1 MKVKFRIVLV
11 NIVLI
16 LSQNKAFS
24 QTPLELLWEKALQN
38 SLEIRISSLELDNTE
53 ISYKARNAQYIPSF
67 SFSAYSEFIE
77 SEAGL
82 TQFPIEGISQLGIQ
96 WNIPGGTKLQTSIL
110 YEVNRYVLNSL
121 EEESYENTGY
131 KQNPEIS
138 LSLSQSLLPF
148 WIQWMG
154 GNPVQN
160 IYKNQR
166 TLSLNSY
173 NNIIADVK
181 KSVTEKYIQLRKL
194 YRTIHLLENQIQIQR
209 TLLEVAQ
216 QKVYV
221 GTLSQIELWNYE
233 SNLQNYKN
241 NLNETLFQ
249 FEQIKQEI
257 SNACGEDEFNNLDA
271 ELPSYKIRFL
281 EKDMTLEFIE
291 LQKAELK
298 NQLII
303 TKQNYAP
310 SFTIQ
315 GSYKY
320 ALDAAGMEN
329 LVDAWDGEGVN
340 NWTVTC
346 GISIYPENLSY
357 IKTAK
362 LQYEIN
368 KESLELQEAV
378 YIKNKNISKANLQT
392 YIAYYKELLQQAKSD
407 YEQKNIYLDAIKNKR
422 KRGECT
428 ELDEKQ
434 AELMRENALIE
445 IENLEDVIWYYQ
457 FLEYQYL

>member
-16 LSQNKAFS
+16 LSQNKVFS

-407 YEQKNIYLDAIKNKR
+407 YEQKNIYLDAIKNKK

-428 ELDEKQ
+428 ELDVKQ
-434 AELMRENALIE
+434 AELMRENASIE
-445 IENLEDVIWYYQ
+445 IKNLEDVIWYYQ

>member
-1 MKVKFRIVLV
+1 MKVKFRIVLA

-96 WNIPGGTKLQTSIL
+96 WNIPGGTKLQTSIS
-110 YEVNRYVLNSL
+110 YEINRYVLNSL

-131 KQNPEIS
+131 DQNPEIS
-138 LSLSQSLLPF
+138 VSLSQSLLPF

-166 TLSLNSY
+166 TLSVNSY

-216 QKVYV
+216 QKVYA

-271 ELPSYKIRFL
+271 ELPSFKIRFL
-281 EKDMTLEFIE
+281 EKDMTLESIE

-329 LVDAWDGEGVN
+329 LVDVWDGEGVN

-407 YEQKNIYLDAIKNKR
+407 YEQKNIYLDAIKNKK

-428 ELDEKQ
+428 ELDVKQ
-434 AELMRENALIE
+434 AELMRENASIE
-445 IENLEDVIWYYQ
+445 IKNLEDVIWYYQ

>member
-131 KQNPEIS
+131 EQNPEIS

-148 WIQWMG
+148 WIQWMD

-166 TLSLNSY
+166 TLSVNSY

-216 QKVYV
+216 QKVYA

-271 ELPSYKIRFL
+271 ELPSFKIRFL
-281 EKDMTLEFIE
+281 EKDMTLESIE

-320 ALDAAGMEN
+320 ALDAVGMEN

-368 KESLELQEAV
+368 KESLELQEAI

-392 YIAYYKELLQQAKSD
+392 YIAYYKELLLQAKSD
-407 YEQKNIYLDAIKNKR
+407 YEQKNIYLDAIKNKK

-428 ELDEKQ
+428 ELDVKQ
-434 AELMRENALIE
+434 AELMRENASIE
-445 IENLEDVIWYYQ
+445 IKNLEDVIWYYQ

>member
-16 LSQNKAFS
+16 LSQNKVFS

-96 WNIPGGTKLQTSIL
+96 WNIPGGTKLQTSIS

-131 KQNPEIS
+131 DQNPEIS
-138 LSLSQSLLPF
+138 VSLSQSLLPF

-166 TLSLNSY
+166 TLSVNSY

-209 TLLEVAQ
+209 TLLEVAH
-216 QKVYV
+216 QKVYA

-271 ELPSYKIRFL
+271 ELPSYEIRFL
-281 EKDMTLEFIE
+281 EKDMTLESIE

-329 LVDAWDGEGVN
+329 LVDVWDGEGVN

-407 YEQKNIYLDAIKNKR
+407 YEQKNIYLDAIKNKK

-428 ELDEKQ
+428 ELDVKQ
-434 AELMRENALIE
+434 AELMRENASIE
-445 IENLEDVIWYYQ
+445 IKNLEDVIWYYQ

>member
-1 MKVKFRIVLV
+1 MKVKFRIVLA

-96 WNIPGGTKLQTSIL
+96 WNIPGGTKLQTSIS
-110 YEVNRYVLNSL
+110 YEINRYVLNSL

-131 KQNPEIS
+131 DQNPEIS
-138 LSLSQSLLPF
+138 VSLSQSLLPF

-166 TLSLNSY
+166 TLSVNSY

-216 QKVYV
+216 QKVYA

-407 YEQKNIYLDAIKNKR
+407 YEQKNIYLDAIKNKK

-428 ELDEKQ
+428 ELDVKQ
-434 AELMRENALIE
+434 AELMRENASIE
-445 IENLEDVIWYYQ
+445 IKNLEDVIWYYQ

>member
-1 MKVKFRIVLV
+1 MSV
-11 NIVLI
+11 
-16 LSQNKAFS
+16 
-24 QTPLELLWEKALQN
+24 
-38 SLEIRISSLELDNTE
+38 
-53 ISYKARNAQYIPSF
+53 
-67 SFSAYSEFIE
+67 
-77 SEAGL
+77 
-82 TQFPIEGISQLGIQ
+82 
-96 WNIPGGTKLQTSIL
+96 
-110 YEVNRYVLNSL
+110 
-121 EEESYENTGY
+121 
-131 KQNPEIS
+131 
-138 LSLSQSLLPF
+138 
-148 WIQWMG
+148 
-154 GNPVQN
+154 
-160 IYKNQR
+160 
-166 TLSLNSY
+166 NSY

-209 TLLEVAQ
+209 TLLEVAH
-216 QKVYV
+216 QKVYA

-271 ELPSYKIRFL
+271 ELPSYEIRFL
-281 EKDMTLEFIE
+281 EKDMTLESIE

-310 SFTIQ
+310 SLTIQ
-315 GSYKY
+315 GSYKC
-320 ALDAAGMEN
+320 ALDAVGMEN
-329 LVDAWDGEGVN
+329 LVDSWDGEGVN

-346 GISIYPENLSY
+346 SISIYPENLSY
-357 IKTAK
+357 IKSAK

-392 YIAYYKELLQQAKSD
+392 YITYYKELLQQAKSD

-428 ELDEKQ
+428 ELDVKQ
-434 AELMRENALIE
+434 AELMSENASIE
-445 IENLEDVIWYYQ
+445 IKNLEDVIWYYQ

>member
-1 MKVKFRIVLV
+1 MKVKFRIVLA

-131 KQNPEIS
+131 EQNPEIS

-148 WIQWMG
+148 WIQWMD

-166 TLSLNSY
+166 TLSVNSY

-216 QKVYV
+216 QKVYA

-271 ELPSYKIRFL
+271 ELPSFKIRFL
-281 EKDMTLEFIE
+281 EKDMTLESIE

-320 ALDAAGMEN
+320 ALDAVGMEN

-368 KESLELQEAV
+368 KESLELQEAI

-392 YIAYYKELLQQAKSD
+392 YIAYYKELLLQAKSD

-428 ELDEKQ
+428 ELDVKQ
-434 AELMRENALIE
+434 AELMRENASIE
-445 IENLEDVIWYYQ
+445 IKNLEDVIWYYQ

>member
-1 MKVKFRIVLV
+1 M
-11 NIVLI
+11 
-16 LSQNKAFS
+16 
-24 QTPLELLWEKALQN
+24 
-38 SLEIRISSLELDNTE
+38 
-53 ISYKARNAQYIPSF
+53 
-67 SFSAYSEFIE
+67 
-77 SEAGL
+77 
-82 TQFPIEGISQLGIQ
+82 GIQ
-96 WNIPGGTKLQTSIL
+96 WNIPGGTKLQTSIS
-110 YEVNRYVLNSL
+110 YEINRYVLNSL

-131 KQNPEIS
+131 EQNPEIS

-160 IYKNQR
+160 IHKNQR
-166 TLSLNSY
+166 TLSVNSY

-216 QKVYV
+216 QKVYA

-271 ELPSYKIRFL
+271 ELPSYEIRFL
-281 EKDMTLEFIE
+281 EKDMTLESIE

-310 SFTIQ
+310 SLTIQ

-320 ALDAAGMEN
+320 ALDAVGMEN
-329 LVDAWDGEGVN
+329 LVDAWDGKGVN

-346 GISIYPENLSY
+346 SISIYPENLSY
-357 IKTAK
+357 IKSAK

-407 YEQKNIYLDAIKNKR
+407 YEQKNIYLDAIKNKK

-428 ELDEKQ
+428 ELDVKQ
-434 AELMRENALIE
+434 AELMRENASIE
-445 IENLEDVIWYYQ
+445 IKNLEDVIWYYQ

>member
-1 MKVKFRIVLV
+1 MKVKFGIVLV

-96 WNIPGGTKLQTSIL
+96 WNIPGGTKLQTSIS
-110 YEVNRYVLNSL
+110 YEINRYVLNSL

-131 KQNPEIS
+131 DQNPEIS
-138 LSLSQSLLPF
+138 VSLSQSLLPF

-166 TLSLNSY
+166 TLSVNSY

-216 QKVYV
+216 QKVYA

-271 ELPSYKIRFL
+271 ELPSYEIRFL
-281 EKDMTLEFIE
+281 EKDMTLESIK

-329 LVDAWDGEGVN
+329 LVDVWDGEGVN

-407 YEQKNIYLDAIKNKR
+407 YEQKNIYLDAIKNKK

-428 ELDEKQ
+428 ELDVKQ
-434 AELMRENALIE
+434 AELMRENASIE
-445 IENLEDVIWYYQ
+445 IKNLEDVIWYYQ

>member
-96 WNIPGGTKLQTSIL
+96 WNIPGGTKLQTSIS
-110 YEVNRYVLNSL
+110 YEINRYVLNSL

-131 KQNPEIS
+131 DQNPEIS
-138 LSLSQSLLPF
+138 VSLSQSLLPF

-166 TLSLNSY
+166 TLSVNSY

-216 QKVYV
+216 QKVYA

-257 SNACGEDEFNNLDA
+257 SNACGKDEFNNLDA
-271 ELPSYKIRFL
+271 ELPSFKIRFL
-281 EKDMTLEFIE
+281 EKDMTLESIE

-320 ALDAAGMEN
+320 ALDAAGIEN
-329 LVDAWDGEGVN
+329 LVDVWDGEGVN
-340 NWTVTC
+340 NWTITC

-428 ELDEKQ
+428 ELDVKQ
-434 AELMRENALIE
+434 AELMRENASIE
-445 IENLEDVIWYYQ
+445 IKNLEDVIWYYQ

>member
-16 LSQNKAFS
+16 LSQNKVFS

-96 WNIPGGTKLQTSIL
+96 WNIPGGTKLQTSIS

-131 KQNPEIS
+131 EQNPEIS

-148 WIQWMG
+148 WIQWMD

-166 TLSLNSY
+166 TLSVNSY

-216 QKVYV
+216 QKVYA

-281 EKDMTLEFIE
+281 EKDMTLESIE

-310 SFTIQ
+310 SLTIQ

-320 ALDAAGMEN
+320 ALDAVGMEN

-428 ELDEKQ
+428 ELDVKQ
-434 AELMRENALIE
+434 AELMRENASIE
-445 IENLEDVIWYYQ
+445 IKNLEDVIWYYQ

>member
-1 MKVKFRIVLV
+1 MKVKFRIVLA

-16 LSQNKAFS
+16 LSQNKTFS

-96 WNIPGGTKLQTSIL
+96 WNIPGGTKLQTSIS
-110 YEVNRYVLNSL
+110 YEINRYVLNSL

-131 KQNPEIS
+131 DQNPEIS
-138 LSLSQSLLPF
+138 VSLSQSLLPF

-281 EKDMTLEFIE
+281 EKDMTLESIK

-329 LVDAWDGEGVN
+329 LVDVWDGEGVN

-407 YEQKNIYLDAIKNKR
+407 YEQKNIYLDAIKNKK

-428 ELDEKQ
+428 ELDVKQ
-434 AELMRENALIE
+434 AELMRENASIE
-445 IENLEDVIWYYQ
+445 IKNLEDVIWYYQ

>member
-16 LSQNKAFS
+16 LSQNKVFS

-96 WNIPGGTKLQTSIL
+96 WNIPGGTKLQTSIS

-131 KQNPEIS
+131 EQNPEIS

-148 WIQWMG
+148 WIQWMD

-166 TLSLNSY
+166 TLSVNSY

-216 QKVYV
+216 QKVYA

-320 ALDAAGMEN
+320 ALDVAGMEN

-368 KESLELQEAV
+368 KESLELQEAI

-407 YEQKNIYLDAIKNKR
+407 YEQKNIYLDAIKNKK

-428 ELDEKQ
+428 ELDVKQ
-434 AELMRENALIE
+434 AELMRENASIE
-445 IENLEDVIWYYQ
+445 IKNLEDVIWYYQ